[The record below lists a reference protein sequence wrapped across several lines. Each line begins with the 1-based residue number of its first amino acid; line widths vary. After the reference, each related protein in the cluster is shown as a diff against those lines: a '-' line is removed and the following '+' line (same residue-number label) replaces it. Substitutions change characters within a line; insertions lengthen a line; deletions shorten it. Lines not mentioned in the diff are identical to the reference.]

1 VIKMATKPNVKPT
14 VPVKKPEPVAVAEPE
29 VEETASDSA
38 ESEQMEYNDLDLDDF
53 INEEVMK
60 QEEKRD
66 QAMKERGLLPYLA
79 CEKGVTKFTL
89 LRAKPTTRISSF
101 NKEQYVLKV
110 NHKGELKDWTV
121 TINSP
126 FARDV
131 LDKLRDAP
139 IEVSVMRSGVDK
151 ATRYEFI

>member
-1 VIKMATKPNVKPT
+1 MIKMATKPNVKPT

-29 VEETASDSA
+29 VEETA
-38 ESEQMEYNDLDLDDF
+38 EQMEYNDLDLDDF

-66 QAMKERGLLPYLA
+66 QAMKDKGLLPYLA
-79 CEKGVTKFTL
+79 LEKGITEFTL

-110 NHKGELKDWTV
+110 KHNEEMKDWTV

-139 IEVSVMRSGVDK
+139 IAVKVMRSGSDK
-151 ATRYEFI
+151 ATRYEFV

>member
-1 VIKMATKPNVKPT
+1 MATKPNVKPT
-14 VPVKKPEPVAVAEPE
+14 VPVKKPEPVPEPE
-29 VEETASDSA
+29 VETSA
-38 ESEQMEYNDLDLDDF
+38 EEMEYNDLDLDDF

-66 QAMKERGLLPYLA
+66 QAMKEKGLLPYLA
-79 CEKGVTKFTL
+79 CEKGVTTFTL

-139 IEVSVMRSGVDK
+139 IVVSVMRSGVDK

>member
-1 VIKMATKPNVKPT
+1 MCSVIKMATKPNVKPT
-14 VPVKKPEPVAVAEPE
+14 VPVKKPEPVSEPE
-29 VEETASDSA
+29 VEVSA
-38 ESEQMEYNDLDLDDF
+38 DQMEYNDLDLDDF

-66 QAMKERGLLPYLA
+66 QAMKEKGLLPYLA
-79 CEKGVTKFTL
+79 CEKGVTTFTL

-110 NHKGELKDWTV
+110 QHKGELKDWTV

>member
-1 VIKMATKPNVKPT
+1 MIKMATKPNVKPA
-14 VPVKKPEPVAVAEPE
+14 VPVKKPEPVPEPE
-29 VEETASDSA
+29 VEVSA
-38 ESEQMEYNDLDLDDF
+38 DQMEYNDLDLDDF

-66 QAMKERGLLPYLA
+66 QAMKEKGLLPYLA
-79 CEKGVTKFTL
+79 CEKGVTTFTL
-89 LRAKPTTRISSF
+89 IRAKPTTRISSF
-101 NKEQYVLKV
+101 KKEQYVLKV